1 MQNVSVYPGEIELC
15 VQMMEKEN
23 AISSPFTALAI
34 DNREILPGIWWK
46 VQSDPRSVYR
56 LN

>member
-34 DNREILPGIWWK
+34 DNREILPGIW
-46 VQSDPRSVYR
+46 
-56 LN
+56 